1 MRATFGSSEVWP
13 EVKPL
18 RRPTLTSWSTSTRAA
33 DELKALLGREVDVAS
48 TGGLK
53 RRDDRIR
60 AEAVDL

>member
-1 MRATFGSSEVWP
+1 VWP

-33 DELKALLGREVDVAS
+33 DELKALLGREVDVVS

-53 RRDDRIR
+53 RRDDGIR